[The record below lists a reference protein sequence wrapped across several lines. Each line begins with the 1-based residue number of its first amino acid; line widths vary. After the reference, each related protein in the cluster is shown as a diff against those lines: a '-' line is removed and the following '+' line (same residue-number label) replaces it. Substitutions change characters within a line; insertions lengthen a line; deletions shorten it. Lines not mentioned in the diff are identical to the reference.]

1 MTTASADWTVLERLL
16 LAQAV
21 NKFGE
26 DDWFQVARTLKQHPL
41 LQGQERPE
49 AFNQKNCSL
58 QYYLMIDNLETESR
72 RQHKT
77 PNNIPTQE
85 MPNVV
90 KLARQLYKQ
99 RVEDLKRSIK
109 EDEEQFM
116 KLISEIDDI
125 KSGAWDSKLT
135 TIANEQQQ
143 ESNILSTNIEDTT
156 LASDHQPSPMNIDE
170 KKFMND
176 NNNNNNNNNNTISD
190 LESGTLTSDIIN
202 NGDNTKEKGEQ
213 EKKVDEVDVQRDQE
227 REMMEEKEK
236 SPPTDNNVNI
246 ETKQI
251 QLAPTSIPPV
261 NENENVLEKKVSSPK
276 PIGSDSA
283 VTRNENISAATTS
296 TETAIDADTDADTDK
311 QKSTTTNLKMK
322 EPQPEQIITNE
333 PLETTVK
340 EHGIKR
346 KSDDTVN
353 SQLDLTQ
360 ESSETVPKKP
370 RFEDHEQITSSV
382 TPNNSL
388 ELKEDDN
395 IVPVKIEHVHTNE
408 NLNEKSE
415 TLSEKN
421 DIKSEATESNIP
433 LYAISSSPPSTY
445 TPASVSGLSD
455 IESPVKSAKSDVNNE
470 HSSFSSPSSSNVKIE
485 PVSDQPGTTIT
496 ENIDTSNN
504 KSTANMIQDT
514 DGTDSVTESN
524 PPTPT
529 TANEKR
535 KSTATASK
543 DDQRQ
548 KSWQKN
554 VNLLWRE
561 IANHKNGA
569 MFMNPIKEAQAPLYY
584 DVVKY
589 PMDLKTIKN
598 RIRDGVIRTTAEF
611 ERDVILML
619 TNSLMYNK
627 EGTEIYQMAL
637 EMLEDVTE
645 QIKIF
650 KTADGNSTA
659 NIRSV
664 SLLKDKRK
672 NITE

>member
-1 MTTASADWTVLERLL
+1 MTTASADWTVLEQLL

-41 LQGQERPE
+41 LQGQERLE

-72 RQHKT
+72 RQQKT
-77 PNNIPTQE
+77 PNNIPTQD

-99 RVEDLKRSIK
+99 RVEDLKQSIK

-116 KLISEIDDI
+116 KLMSEIDDI
-125 KSGAWDSKLT
+125 KSGAWDNKLS

-143 ESNILSTNIEDTT
+143 ESNILSTNIDDST

-170 KKFMND
+170 QPFMND
-176 NNNNNNNNNNTISD
+176 NNNNNNNVNND
-190 LESGTLTSDIIN
+190 LEKSTLTSGIVN
-202 NGDNTKEKGEQ
+202 SGDNAKEKDEQ
-213 EKKVDEVDVQRDQE
+213 EKKVDKSDVQQDQE
-227 REMMEEKEK
+227 KETMELKEK
-236 SPPTDNNVNI
+236 SPSTDNNVNI
-246 ETKQI
+246 ETKQV
-251 QLAPTSIPPV
+251 QSISSSMPSV
-261 NENENVLEKKVSSPK
+261 NENENILEKKASSPK
-276 PIGSDSA
+276 PIESDSSI
-283 VTRNENISAATTS
+283 TRNENISTAATA
-296 TETAIDADTDADTDK
+296 TALDMNADK
-311 QKSTTTNLKMK
+311 QKSTTINLQMK
-322 EPQPEQIITNE
+322 EPQPEQIIANE
-333 PLETTVK
+333 SLETTVT

-346 KSDDTVN
+346 KSDDAVN
-353 SQLDLTQ
+353 SHLDSTQ
-360 ESSETVPKKP
+360 ASIEAVAKKP
-370 RFEDHEQITSSV
+370 RFEEHEQITSSI

-388 ELKEDDN
+388 ELKEDDS
-395 IVPVKIEHVHTNE
+395 IVPVVKIEHIHTNE
-408 NLNEKSE
+408 NFNEKSE

-421 DIKSEATESNIP
+421 NIKSEATESNIP
-433 LYAISSSPPSTY
+433 LYAISSSSPSTY
-445 TPASVSGLSD
+445 TPASASGLSD
-455 IESPVKSAKSDVNNE
+455 IESPVISTKSDVINE
-470 HSSFSSPSSSNVKIE
+470 HSSFSSPSSSNIKIE
-485 PVSDQPGTTIT
+485 PVSDQPGTTIMEST
-496 ENIDTSNN
+496 DTSNN

-514 DGTDSVTESN
+514 DGTESVTESN

-535 KSTATASK
+535 KSTATTSK

-598 RIRDGVIRTTAEF
+598 RIRDGVSF
-611 ERDVILML
+611 
-619 TNSLMYNK
+619 NK
-627 EGTEIYQMAL
+627 
-637 EMLEDVTE
+637 
-645 QIKIF
+645 
-650 KTADGNSTA
+650 
-659 NIRSV
+659 
-664 SLLKDKRK
+664 
-672 NITE
+672 